1 MNRRLISIDY
11 LIVQE
16 ALKSKKTF
24 DALTFVLQ
32 LKANYANSAMYQW
45 SYRKIMS
52 VCHCNFSKAKEVVST
67 AISKGWVVEQET
79 KEGYKYLVAV
89 KLTRAKQNKL
99 VFQVAE
105 SKAGVQIYFSKKQH
119 VSLRGLRGDSKE
131 QKAARLV
138 LTSLAACDFDSYAKA
153 QKATT
158 IQSFKDV
165 RHKILEAIFLK
176 YVDRFEDSP
185 NTNHRRSV
193 GVNKKANTTFHETY
207 KMFGVSYRTIA
218 KQFGNLHLTEYQIS
232 NIVVPLKK
240 QGLVRTNKANCLFF
254 KEVAGINDIS
264 DDFSEFL
271 TLDEETGKVKNEF
284 RRCFHNKYITHN
296 EGERLYY
303 KRYARTYHSNAYVEK
318 YAKRKGVNK

>member
-1 MNRRLISIDY
+1 MNRRSISIDY

-16 ALKSKKTF
+16 ALKSEKTF
-24 DALTFVLQ
+24 DALTFALQ

-89 KLTRAKQNKL
+89 RLTHAKQKKL

-138 LTSLAACDFDSYAKA
+138 LTSLAAYDFNGYAKA
-153 QKATT
+153 QRATT

-165 RHKILEAIFLK
+165 RHKILEAIFIEYIQRFQKSLDTK
-176 YVDRFEDSP
+176 Y
-185 NTNHRRSV
+185 RSGV
-193 GVNKKANTTFHETY
+193 GANEEAVRKFGETY
-207 KMFGVSYRTIA
+207 KTCGVSYKKIA
-218 KQFGNLHLTEYQIS
+218 EQYDGLRLTDYQIS
-232 NIVVPLKK
+232 NIVTSLKK
-240 QGLVRTNKANCLFF
+240 QGLLHVNKANCPFF
-254 KEVAGINDIS
+254 KEVVGQNDIS
-264 DDFSEFL
+264 NDFSEFMVW
-271 TLDEETGKVKNEF
+271 DEKAGKAKNEF
-284 RRCFHNKYITHN
+284 NRCFHNKYVKCN
-296 EGERLYY
+296 EGERWYY
-303 KRYARTYHSNAYVEK
+303 KRCARIYRSNADIVK
-318 YAKRKGVNK
+318 F